1 MRNSAI
7 EVKLLPSHHHYYLWF
22 LTLTYAMVIVL
33 ANWFDPRLI
42 NIFGMTTDAG
52 TLIFPLT
59 FLLSDLITEVYGYKY
74 ARRAIW
80 CGFLYNA
87 MFVAYGQIII
97 HLPSPEYAT
106 NNAQFDALLST
117 DMRVI
122 LASSI
127 SYIISEPL
135 NSILMSKL
143 KLKLQGR
150 LIGIRFISSTIVASG
165 IDSLLFSVIAFYGV
179 INQSNL
185 ITLILSM
192 WLIKVAIEIL
202 GLPISIRLAEKLK
215 TIERLDIYDD
225 HTDFNL
231 FSLDTHYQTTD
242 NHFNLTNKS

>member
-1 MRNSAI
+1 
-7 EVKLLPSHHHYYLWF
+7 
-22 LTLTYAMVIVL
+22 
-33 ANWFDPRLI
+33 
-42 NIFGMTTDAG
+42 
-52 TLIFPLT
+52 
-59 FLLSDLITEVYGYKY
+59 
-74 ARRAIW
+74 
-80 CGFLYNA
+80 
-87 MFVAYGQIII
+87 
-97 HLPSPEYAT
+97 
-106 NNAQFDALLST
+106 
-117 DMRVI
+117 
-122 LASSI
+122 
-127 SYIISEPL
+127 
-135 NSILMSKL
+135 MSKL